1 MLRAPS
7 ALPRFISGSLAF
19 LILLSAADL
28 SRAPAEARFRR
39 PEASTLPPE
48 PPLFNWDT
56 VPLFMHAANASGPLN
71 DSAARWMARYPLVTI
86 EKVQASAAQPAHKQ
100 QEKKIVAALEK
111 VKSLNSSTR
120 TLFYLNT
127 IINFPQYDLSDKFL
141 AQPELLLHD
150 ASGKLAMVK
159 LGGGEHTIFDL
170 SLLPARRLWL
180 STIDE
185 VMSSSKSVDGVFAD
199 RGRATAE
206 FDLRSVNLT
215 AAKRSIWNE
224 GHVMLIQQLMML
236 VQQHRPQTGIVIPNG
251 ANIDGVNG
259 RMFENFQVNDSRS
272 VPPNNDIL
280 ALQAEAQEGRIAEV
294 HRDNCAAGSG
304 AQAPLAFNE
313 SLAAYLVGA
322 VSHSYY
328 GCTEGWTLQ
337 TGWMEWRPE
346 YSKPLGQPI
355 GEAEKVNGTW
365 TRRFSKGTRVWLNE
379 TDTDWLHPCIQW
391 ADGTWTGLEE
401 DCKKHV
407 LKEAL

>member
-1 MLRAPS
+1 
-7 ALPRFISGSLAF
+7 
-19 LILLSAADL
+19 
-28 SRAPAEARFRR
+28 
-39 PEASTLPPE
+39 
-48 PPLFNWDT
+48 
-56 VPLFMHAANASGPLN
+56 MHAANASGPLN

-86 EKVQASAAQPAHKQ
+86 ENVQASAAQPAHKQ

-141 AQPELLLHD
+141 PQPELLLHD

-185 VMSSSKSVDGVFAD
+185 VMSSSKSVDGVFTD

-224 GHVMLIQQLMML
+224 GHVMLIRQLMML

-313 SLAAYLVGA
+313 SLPAYLVGA

-328 GCTEGWTLQ
+328 GCTEGWALQ

-346 YSKPLGQPI
+346 YSKPLGEPI

-365 TRRFSKGTRVWLNE
+365 TRRFSKGTRVRLDE
-379 TDTDWLHPCIQW
+379 TDTSTDWLHPCIQW

-407 LKEAL
+407 LKEAQ